1 MKISI
6 DGILGSAKRINSQR
20 SPDQESKDKK
30 KKEVSADSIEIRNK
44 VLSRL
49 ETIQKEFKEIQ
60 SSLTMNQIINDGMK
74 KLRDDLAKGSEH
86 KDTIMDEVRFDNK
99 KVLHAFIGDNVTGE
113 ILSTKQE
120 RLDKLIKDDISRLRR
135 LQIEV
140 ENILA
145 SNLTDSDRVEDIM
158 KNIESYFSREGISS
172 LDSISRLRADSVMR
186 LIR

>member
-20 SPDQESKDKK
+20 SPDQESKEKK
-30 KKEVSADSIEIRNK
+30 KKEVGADSIEIRNK

-86 KDTIMDEVRFDNK
+86 KDAIMDEVRFDNK
-99 KVLHAFIGDNVTGE
+99 KVLHAFIGESVTEE
-113 ILSTKQE
+113 ILGTKQE
-120 RLDKLIKDDISRLRR
+120 RLDNLIKDDISGLRR

-145 SNLTDSDRVEDIM
+145 SNLTDADRVEDIM
-158 KNIESYFSREGISS
+158 KNIESYFSREGIAS
-172 LDSISRLRADSVMR
+172 LDTISQLRADSVMR

>member
-172 LDSISRLRADSVMR
+172 LDTISRLRADSVMR